1 MQLHLISLI
10 CAYEMISRLLTSGD
24 AFARLSHPLCKKT
37 LFKLDKSLYLIS
49 AKLFTSSLCVSADD
63 RLLQYYD
70 VTKYVIDQSTMRA

>member
-37 LFKLDKSLYLIS
+37 LFKLDKSYLIS
-49 AKLFTSSLCVSADD
+49 TKLFTSSLCVSADD